1 MTRPI
6 LLALAALIVAGWV
19 RRRKRT
25 GGVVKPAP
33 TDDYDEPVPMTW
45 EPGAF
50 THWRCGDCTEY
61 VPWGFSHSCG
71 TRAWDGTATYNPNSH
86 TVRIRWARTITEV

>member
-19 RRRKRT
+19 RRRKRS

-33 TDDYDEPVPMTW
+33 TDEYDTPVPMT
-45 EPGAF
+45 
-50 THWRCGDCTEY
+50 
-61 VPWGFSHSCG
+61 
-71 TRAWDGTATYNPNSH
+71 AWDGTATYDGNSH
-86 TVRIRWARTITEV
+86 TVRIRWAPTTSEV